1 MPHTEH
7 CNFHGLPAVRLTAPD
22 GSSAIVT
29 LHGAHVVSWKTPQGV
44 EQLYLSPNTRFE
56 SGHAIRGG
64 VPVVFPQFNTRGVLP
79 RHGFART
86 CRWAVVE
93 DADGAPDACSV
104 TLALQSH
111 KVIKSLWPYAFGCAL
126 TVALQDASLVLT
138 LTVSNQGAEAFSFQ
152 AALHTYLA
160 VGSIDSIALQGLDGC
175 LFEDCT
181 EAEPHAIKPH
191 TPLVPYAF
199 IDRIYFDA
207 PAQLELHSALGT
219 THLEQSG
226 FQDTV
231 VWNPGGGSSGA
242 AALPPD
248 LPQDGFKQFLCVEAA
263 CIGRPVQ
270 LDAAQVWRG
279 TQKIRAAVA
288 G

>member
-1 MPHTEH
+1 
-7 CNFHGLPAVRLTAPD
+7 
-22 GSSAIVT
+22 
-29 LHGAHVVSWKTPQGV
+29 
-44 EQLYLSPNTRFE
+44 
-56 SGHAIRGG
+56 
-64 VPVVFPQFNTRGVLP
+64 
-79 RHGFART
+79 
-86 CRWAVVE
+86 
-93 DADGAPDACSV
+93 
-104 TLALQSH
+104 
-111 KVIKSLWPYAFGCAL
+111 
-126 TVALQDASLVLT
+126 
-138 LTVSNQGAEAFSFQ
+138 
-152 AALHTYLA
+152 
-160 VGSIDSIALQGLDGC
+160 
-175 LFEDCT
+175 
-181 EAEPHAIKPH
+181 
-191 TPLVPYAF
+191 VPYAF